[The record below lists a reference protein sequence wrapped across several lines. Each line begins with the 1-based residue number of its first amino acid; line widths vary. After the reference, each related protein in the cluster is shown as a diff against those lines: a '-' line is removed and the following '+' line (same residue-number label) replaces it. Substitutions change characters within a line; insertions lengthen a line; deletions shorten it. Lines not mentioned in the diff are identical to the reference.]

1 MQPIRLPSLTRE
13 IELMEEEERSPSPR
27 LDAEQPHQPHQQ
39 PPPPPPYQQQYQ
51 FQLHPAGVSGA
62 AAGSEAA
69 AGPSAGAGGRR
80 SERWA
85 KQNDWDAHRDI
96 ITSLYRD
103 RGLTLKR
110 VKETMEREYQFY
122 ST

>member
-27 LDAEQPHQPHQQ
+27 LDPEQPPQPHQRQQ
-39 PPPPPPYQQQYQ
+39 PPYQQQYQ
-51 FQLHPAGVSGA
+51 FQLHPTGA
-62 AAGSEAA
+62 AGAADGSEAA
-69 AGPSAGAGGRR
+69 AGASAGASGRR